1 MREKKYFTRQIN
13 IDISVASI
21 GINSEDWYCC
31 NPGMRRQDV
40 RETMLAKKYDV
51 VPIINAKGNFDS
63 YFVLNQSD
71 SSKLDVKKIEKEDR
85 LYYLTHVRDAVWRM
99 NKSKKTYFFLSN
111 GHDENDIVGLL
122 SLSNFN
128 SREFYV
134 YLFSILSYI
143 EREFAAMIES
153 DKAEAFIILE
163 KCSHSTELKEQLK
176 IIQERIEQD
185 EKDNNEND
193 YKEYLYIHHLIWLIK
208 EENKFLLLKYNIS
221 DDFINGTSS
230 LKELRNEI
238 AHPVRSIVR
247 NMVDLNNL
255 DSGMNKI
262 YEFRERLENYLSNK
276 NQ

>member
-31 NPGMRRQDV
+31 FPGMRRQDV

-134 YLFSILSYI
+134 YLFSILSFI
-143 EREFAAMIES
+143 ERGFAAMIES
-153 DKAEAFIILE
+153 DKTKAFIILE
-163 KCSHSTELKEQLK
+163 NCSHSTESKEQLK
-176 IIQERIEQD
+176 AIQERMAQD
-185 EKDNNEND
+185 EKNNNEND
-193 YKEYLYIHHLIWLIK
+193 FKEYLYIHHLIWLLN
-208 EENKFLLLKYNIS
+208 EEQKFKLLNYNKS
-221 DDFINGTSS
+221 QDFINGTSL
-230 LKELRNEI
+230 LKDLRNEI
-238 AHPVRSIVR
+238 AHPVKSIVR
-247 NMVDLNNL
+247 NIIDLNNL
-255 DSGMNKI
+255 ELGMNKI
-262 YEFRERLENYLSNK
+262 YEFREKLENYLSNK
-276 NQ
+276 SQ